1 MLRVPSADDELPSP
15 LAINRNNPDG
25 APQAIPAG
33 LPVALRRLIVLVL
46 NAATLVALAAGV
58 VTLLSADGVIDAAEW
73 VMLTGFLLATPWT
86 VLGFWNA
93 VIGLVLMHG
102 PADPSR
108 SVYPYFSAGP
118 AGRVRELGSRTA
130 LTVFLRNEDPR
141 PIFQRIE
148 AMRISLERT
157 GLSRNFR
164 IFVLSDTDAPE
175 IARAEEAEFQRF
187 AMVFADSDPSRPVY
201 RRRTDNVGF
210 KAGNIRDFLDQH
222 GDDFDFFLPLD
233 SDSVMSGD
241 VMTRLVA
248 TMEANPGFGIL
259 QSLVVGTPASSGFA
273 RIFQF
278 GMRHGMRSFTMG
290 ASWWTADCGSYWG
303 HNAVIRTGAFRDHCE
318 LPVLPGRPPLG
329 GHVLS
334 HDQLEAVLMR
344 RAGYE
349 VRVVPVET
357 QSYETNPPSLPE
369 FAKRDL
375 RWCQGNMQYWRFL
388 RAPGLLAISRFQ
400 ILQAILMYIA
410 PPAWIAMTIAAT
422 AKGVSGT
429 FDPAYL
435 QLGLALFLTIFL
447 LSIAPKIAGVIDVL
461 LTRGAVR
468 AYGGPGRF
476 LASALVE
483 IPMSMLM
490 APIVAVY
497 VTLFLIGLPFGRS
510 VTWSGQNRDRLGVG
524 WLSALRAMWPQ
535 TLLGLGLAAV
545 LYAADPVALLWGVP
559 FVAGLCLSVPFT
571 VVTASAAF
579 GKMVARAG
587 LFATPEESILPRVLR
602 GLIPFEA
609 RPWRVVETRRPSPLL
624 PAAVPLAAEVE
635 AGRRR

>member
-1 MLRVPSADDELPSP
+1 MRVPPADDELSFSP
-15 LAINRNNPDG
+15 TKDREGTGRPP
-25 APQAIPAG
+25 APVASG
-33 LPVALRRLIVLVL
+33 MPVALRRLIVLVL
-46 NAATLVALAAGV
+46 NVATLVALAAGV

-73 VMLTGFLLATPWT
+73 VMLIGFLLATPWT

-93 VIGLVLMHG
+93 VMGLVLMHG
-102 PADPSR
+102 PADPAR

-118 AGRVRELGSRTA
+118 AGRVRKLHSRTA

-141 PIFQRIE
+141 PIFERIE

-157 GLSRNFR
+157 GLREHFR
-164 IFVLSDTDAPE
+164 FFVLSDTSEPKVAL
-175 IARAEEAEFQRF
+175 AEEAEFQRF
-187 AMVFADSDPSRPVY
+187 ATVFADDDPMRPVY
-201 RRRTDNVGF
+201 RRRIDNVGF
-210 KAGNIRDFLDQH
+210 KAGNVRDFLDQY
-222 GDDFDFFLPLD
+222 GDDFEFYLPLD

-241 VMTRLVA
+241 VMARLVA
-248 TMEANPGFGIL
+248 TMEANPRFGIL
-259 QSLVVGTPASSGFA
+259 QSLVVGTPATSGFA

-318 LPVLPGRPPLG
+318 LPILPGRAPLG

-349 VRVVPVET
+349 VRIVPVET
-357 QSYETNPPSLPE
+357 QSYETSPPTLPE

-388 RAPGLLAISRFQ
+388 RASGLMAISRFQ
-400 ILQAILMYIA
+400 ILQAILMYMA

-422 AKGVSGT
+422 VKGVTGT

-435 QLGLALFLTIFL
+435 QLGLGLFLTIFV
-447 LSIAPKIAGVIDVL
+447 LSIAPKLAGMIDVL
-461 LTRGAVR
+461 ATRGAVR
-468 AYGGPGRF
+468 AYGGPIRF
-476 LASALVE
+476 LASALIE
-483 IPMSMLM
+483 IPVSMLM

-497 VTLFLIGLPFGRS
+497 VSLFLVGLPFGRS
-510 VTWSGQNRDRLGVG
+510 VTWSGQNRDKLGVG
-524 WLSALRAMWPQ
+524 WISAFKAMWPQ
-535 TLLGLGLAAV
+535 TLLGFAMAAV
-545 LYAADPVALLWGVP
+545 LYAANPVALLWGAP
-559 FVAGLCLSVPFT
+559 FVAGLCLAVPFT
-571 VVTASAAF
+571 VITASPGF
-579 GKMVARAG
+579 GRMVARAG

-602 GLIPFEA
+602 GLIPIEA
-609 RPWRVVETRRPSPLL
+609 RPWRGIDARSSPML
-624 PAAVPLAAEVE
+624 PAAVPLTAKAE
-635 AGRRR
+635 AGRR

>member
-1 MLRVPSADDELPSP
+1 MLRVPSADDELSSMT
-15 LAINRNNPDG
+15 NQQDG
-25 APQAIPAG
+25 AGAAPVPPPAG
-33 LPVALRRLIVLVL
+33 LPVGLRRLIVLVL
-46 NAATLVALAAGV
+46 NVATVVALAAGV
-58 VTLLSADGVIDAAEW
+58 VTLLLADGVIDTAEW
-73 VMLTGFLLATPWT
+73 VMLIGFLLATPWT

-102 PADPSR
+102 PADPAR

-118 AGRVRELGSRTA
+118 SGRVRRLESRTA
-130 LTVFLRNEDPR
+130 LTIFLRNEDPR
-141 PIFQRIE
+141 PIFERIE

-157 GLSRNFR
+157 GLSGNFR
-164 IFVLSDTDAPE
+164 FFMLSDTDEPR

-187 AMVFADSDPSRPVY
+187 ATVFADDDPARPIY
-201 RRRTDNVGF
+201 RRRADNVGF
-210 KAGNIRDFLDQH
+210 KAGNVRDFLEQY
-222 GDDFDFFLPLD
+222 GDDFDFYLPLD

-241 VMTRLVA
+241 VMARLVA
-248 TMEANPGFGIL
+248 TMEANPRFGIL
-259 QSLVVGTPASSGFA
+259 QSLVVGTPATSGFA

-303 HNAVIRTGAFRDHCE
+303 HNAVIRTRAFRDHCE

-349 VRVVPVET
+349 VRVVPVES

-388 RAPGLLAISRFQ
+388 RAPGLLAVSRFQ
-400 ILQAILMYIA
+400 ILQAILMYLA

-422 AKGVSGT
+422 FKGVTGT

-435 QLGLALFLTIFL
+435 QLGLALFLTIFA
-447 LSIAPKIAGVIDVL
+447 LSIAPKIAGMIDVL

-468 AYGGPGRF
+468 AYGGPTRF
-476 LASALVE
+476 IASALIE
-483 IPMSMLM
+483 IPVSMLM

-497 VTLFLIGLPFGRS
+497 VTIFLAGLPFGRS
-510 VTWSGQNRDRLGVG
+510 VTWSGQNRDKLGVG

-535 TLLGLGLAAV
+535 TLFGFGLAAV
-545 LYAADPVALLWGVP
+545 LYSADPVALLWGAP

-571 VVTASAAF
+571 VITASAPF

-609 RPWRVVETRRPSPLL
+609 RPWRVVETRQPAPLL

-635 AGRRR
+635 AGHRR